1 MTRASVLAALFVCL
15 SWPADASR
23 TPLVDASAYWTGTAV
38 TDDRFGYYGPVSRR
52 HIAADGAGP
61 WACLRQD
68 PRARQ
73 RCGGKAKRY
82 KNHVGRHHRRRA
94 ARIVRGK
101 IADRV
106 PFPQPRPLAR
116 VAATHPWAWLADETE
131 QAATAVAATA
141 VEAATVAGRTLLA
154 YARALYRP
162 AHRNVRLTCG
172 DGQPLP
178 PRLMAVVNRAAAHFG
193 AQAYVNSGYR
203 SPAHNRRVGGARGS
217 QHMRCRAVDFYVKGV
232 DGGRLY
238 AWARRQPEP
247 TGLGRYRGNFIHIDI
262 RPGRRVTWDWRG
274 GRSRR
279 LRLASR

>member
-1 MTRASVLAALFVCL
+1 MTRASVLAALFCL
-15 SWPADASR
+15 ALGFGPAEAR
-23 TPLVDASAYWTGTAV
+23 PHWTGPAMN
-38 TDDRFGYYGPVSRR
+38 DDRYAYHGPVKV
-52 HIAADGAGP
+52 
-61 WACLRQD
+61 
-68 PRARQ
+68 Q
-73 RCGGKAKRY
+73 RKAKRY
-82 KNHVGRHHRRRA
+82 RAHAGRHHRRRA
-94 ARIVRGK
+94 ARPVQKRPRSV
-101 IADRV
+101 ADFPRRRSAVDAV
-106 PFPQPRPLAR
+106 PIPQPRPLAR

-217 QHMRCRAVDFYVKGV
+217 QHMRCRAVDFYFKGV